1 MKFRFSFQVKDFI
14 IVFFDVEE
22 CIWASYV
29 VILATGV

>member
-1 MKFRFSFQVKDFI
+1 MAITYKEDFI